1 MSLIRAEDSYCNACA
16 ENGKYRSTLLL
27 TLPADSD
34 GNAVEGDDKNRSA
47 MSLIIADNCYK
58 VRYVID
64 YSCRH

>member
-16 ENGKYRSTLLL
+16 ENVKYRSTLSLIL
-27 TLPADSD
+27 AADSD
-34 GNAVEGDDKNRSA
+34 GNAVVGDDKNRLA
-47 MSLIIADNCYK
+47 MSLIIAHNCYK